1 MKERI
6 EWIDHARAFA
16 IFCMVFGHIEVF
28 TMGHYHGF
36 FHRLQG
42 LFCMPLL
49 FFLSGL
55 VAKPQYSFSD
65 SCQCIKKKFFQLIVP
80 FFCCGSLYVF
90 LCCPD
95 CPWWFLFWCPK
106 GEAHMGYWFLLV
118 LFEVYLL
125 FSMVKLLTL
134 KLLHGSQNGRGFVF
148 VSFAVWMLLLIALVA
163 GHFDVYPKEPLWTA
177 ISFHRIYNNFPF
189 FILGYWLMRHREKM
203 EGVFKA
209 KIFTAVS
216 TLFIP
221 LYVLRDRYEVD
232 NLPFNWIVISLAVY
246 SIIYLF
252 YRHSDVLYGSLRR
265 GLSYVGKHTLE
276 IYVLHYFFLPIGMT
290 WLNDLIAP
298 QGIADHI
305 LILELILCT
314 SLALAV
320 ICVTL
325 MCAWIIRKNE
335 LLARIILGKIK
346 EAKTSIASK

>member
-28 TMGHYHGF
+28 SMGSYEGF
-36 FHRLQG
+36 FYRLQN
-42 LFCMPLL
+42 LFCMPLF

-65 SCQCIKKKFFQLIVP
+65 SRQCIKRKFFQLIVP
-80 FFCCGSLYVF
+80 FVCCGSLYVF
-90 LCCPD
+90 LRCPD
-95 CPWWFLFWCPK
+95 CPWWFLFWYPK

-125 FSMVKLLTL
+125 FSMVQLLTHKLLR
-134 KLLHGSQNGRGFVF
+134 GRGFVF
-148 VSFAVWMLLLIALVA
+148 VSFAVWILLLIALVA
-163 GHFDVYPKEPLWTA
+163 GHFGVYPKEPLWTA
-177 ISFHRIYNNFPF
+177 ISFHRFYNYYPF

-203 EGVFKA
+203 EGVFNA
-209 KIFTAVS
+209 KIFAVVS

-221 LYVLRDRYEVD
+221 LYVLRDRYEVE

-252 YRHSDVLYGSLRR
+252 YSHSDALHNSLQRV
-265 GLSYVGKHTLE
+265 LSYMGKHTLE
-276 IYVLHYFFLPIGMT
+276 IYVLHGFFLPTGMK

-298 QGIADHI
+298 QGVADRN
-305 LILELILCT
+305 LVLELILCS

-325 MCAWIIRKNE
+325 MCAWVVSKNE
-335 LLARIILGKIK
+335 LLARIILGENERGRNVNNK
-346 EAKTSIASK
+346 